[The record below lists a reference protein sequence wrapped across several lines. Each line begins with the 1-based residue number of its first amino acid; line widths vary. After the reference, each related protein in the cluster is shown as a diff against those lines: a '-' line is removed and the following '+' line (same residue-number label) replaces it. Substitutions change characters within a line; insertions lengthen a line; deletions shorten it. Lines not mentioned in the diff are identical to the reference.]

1 MAMHK
6 ILTPEKRIEF
16 EQLVRKTRN
25 MDEKDRL
32 RAVLAYDLGHD
43 VYDIAEI
50 LQLSESTTYNYI
62 NDYLSK
68 NKIAHNPRGGSDT
81 KLSARQE
88 IELIKHL
95 HTITYLTARA
105 ICSYVFAT
113 YQIKYTISGMTK
125 WLERNDFVHKKPKSI
140 PSKLDE
146 EKQQLFIKTYEALKA
161 TLSPDEIIMFMDAVH
176 PEYQSQAVAGWM
188 PKAEVKTLAT
198 TNAQFRLHLNG
209 AIDLQTMDIFT
220 REYDTINGASI
231 ISFFTE
237 LEQKYPNKLIH
248 IICDNGRSNKN
259 KELDGY
265 LKNSRIKIQYL
276 PPYSPNLNPIERL
289 WKVMRENLTYNKI
302 YSKFAEFT
310 DAVAFFFNHKV
321 QDIAEELRSRI
332 NDNFEIIR
340 HNNPVRLSS

>member
-6 ILTPEKRIEF
+6 ILTPTKRIEF
-16 EQLVRKTRN
+16 EKLVRRTKN
-25 MDEKDRL
+25 IDEKDRL

-50 LQLSESTTYNYI
+50 LQISESTTYNYI

-95 HTITYLTARA
+95 YTVTYLTARA
-105 ICSYVFAT
+105 ICTYVFT
-113 YQIKYTISGMTK
+113 SYKVKYTIAGMTK
-125 WLERNDFVHKKPKSI
+125 WLERNDFVYKKPKSV
-140 PSKLDE
+140 PGKLNE
-146 EKQQLFIKTYEALKA
+146 EQQQLFIKNYEALKA
-161 TLSPDEIIMFMDAVH
+161 TISPNEIIMFMDAVH

-188 PKAEVKTLAT
+188 PKGEIKTLAT
-198 TNAQFRLHLNG
+198 TNTQFRLHLNG
-209 AIDLQTMDIFT
+209 AIDLQNMDIFI

-231 ISFFTE
+231 ISFFAD
-237 LEQKYPNKLIH
+237 LEQEYPDKTIH

-259 KELDGY
+259 KELDDY

-289 WKVMRENLTYNKI
+289 WKVMRENLTYNKV

-310 DAVAFFFNHKV
+310 DAVGFFFNHKV
-321 QDIAEELRSRI
+321 QEITNELRSRI

-340 HNNPVRLSS
+340 HNPVQLSS